1 MAKSPHRFKIE
12 QYSKQREDEK
22 LIIRGKKI
30 KLAGIQRKKKA
41 EKRQGNASR
50 AWKGIISNGGKD
62 QPNSK
67 VLEVSLEATEKREGL
82 ARIPIHTDNPR
93 CRWAIRPALSFRGK
107 LSQLAKKTSIRC
119 TPLDNGRHPELC
131 PYTHTMP
138 CAELMRFSAPKHVS
152 HCRDFQNVDAV

>member
-22 LIIRGKKI
+22 LIIRGKNKI
-30 KLAGIQRKKKA
+30 KLAGIQREKKQ
-41 EKRQGNASR
+41 KRDRKTPTERGRESFPM
-50 AWKGIISNGGKD
+50 GKD

-82 ARIPIHTDNPR
+82 ARIPIHTDNPS
-93 CRWAIRPALSFRGK
+93 CRWAIRPALSLRGK

-152 HCRDFQNVDAV
+152 QCRDFQNVDAV